1 MTERKI
7 DPMKYAG
14 MSPQDAERAMME
26 DRRRAIAEDP
36 RTVAALQAVE
46 DREREALFEE
56 RERAEEARQ
65 RREREAAARWEEE
78 RTRRRNL
85 WIAGGGAESEFD
97 SAWPEI
103 KDRLLM
109 ERVSGAEERRRREA
123 FAGFKL

>member
-1 MTERKI
+1 MTEYKI

-14 MSPQDAERAMME
+14 LDPQDAERAMEE

-36 RTVAALQAVE
+36 RTVALLQAVE
-46 DREREALFEE
+46 ERKRAEEAEE

-65 RREREAAARWEEE
+65 KREREAAARWEEE
-78 RTRRRNL
+78 RTRRRDL

-109 ERVSGAEERRRREA
+109 ERVSGAEERRMREA

>member
-1 MTERKI
+1 MEHKI
-7 DPMKYAG
+7 DPSRYAG

-36 RTVAALQAVE
+36 ATVAAREAMAE
-46 DREREALFEE
+46 REREEEAEE

-65 RREREAAARWEEE
+65 RREREAATRWKEE
-78 RTRRRNL
+78 RMRRRNL

-103 KDRLLM
+103 KRQLLL
-109 ERVSGAEERRRREA
+109 ERVSGVEERRRREA